1 MNQLISQ
8 LTTEV
13 IVEHP
18 PGYTGLLKTYNDF
31 SSSFG
36 DLAKRGWAAVHY
48 TAEHWSTF

>member
-8 LTTEV
+8 LMTEV
-13 IVEHP
+13 IVEQPRLHQSVK
-18 PGYTGLLKTYNDF
+18 KTYNDF